1 MVKKMNETPNL
12 ELFYDVLDESIS
24 KLYEIKKQSFLNL
37 LIETGKNIVSQDVL
51 NKEVTP
57 EQKKELLDI
66 YLKLENVDFNVEEIR
81 KGFQLMVLRAF
92 NEANLKV
99 GDITPDTLGI
109 FISYLINKLKGKVD
123 KLKIL
128 DPVVGCGNLLY
139 SVANHL
145 DCELHLFGIE
155 NVRELC
161 DIASIQGDLLNY
173 DIEIFC
179 QDTLNNPFSDMDI
192 VIADINGYNVKAFEK
207 EYYFPYLCVLQHM
220 ASLKEDGYFI
230 GILPN
235 DFFAHDEEGF
245 FKENIVNYGS
255 VLGVLELPVNMF
267 KANPKSIVIF
277 SRQQLESKKCL
288 LVELPSFSDPN
299 SLNKALIQIEDW
311 FLMNKKEVK

>member
-24 KLYEIKKQSFLNL
+24 KLYEIKKQTFFKL
-37 LIETGKNIVSQDVL
+37 LIETGRNIVNQDVL
-51 NKEVTP
+51 NKEATP
-57 EQKKELLDI
+57 EQKNELMEIYHRLDD
-66 YLKLENVDFNVEEIR
+66 VDFNVEEIR
-81 KGFQLMVLRAF
+81 KGFQLMVLRAY
-92 NEANLKV
+92 NEANLKP

-128 DPVVGCGNLLY
+128 DPVVGSGNLLY

-145 DCELHLFGIE
+145 DCNLHLFGIE
-155 NVRELC
+155 NVRDLC

-173 DIEIFC
+173 EIEIFC
-179 QDTLNNPFSDMDI
+179 QDTLNNPFSDIDI
-192 VIADINGYNVKAFEK
+192 VVADIPGYDVKAFEK
-207 EYYFPYLCVLQHM
+207 DFYFPYLCVLQHM

-235 DFFAHDEEGF
+235 DFFEHDEDGF
-245 FKENIVNYGS
+245 FKQNIVNYGS
-255 VLGVLELPVNMF
+255 VLGVLELPINMF

-277 SRQQLESKKCL
+277 TRQPLESKKCL
-288 LVELPSFSDPN
+288 LVDLPSFSDPA

-311 FLMNKKEVK
+311 FLLNKKEVN

>member
-12 ELFYDVLDESIS
+12 ELFYDVLDESIC

-66 YLKLENVDFNVEEIR
+66 YHKLDDVDFNVEEIR

-145 DCELHLFGIE
+145 DCDLHLFGIE

-179 QDTLNNPFSDMDI
+179 QDTLNNPFSDIDI
-192 VIADINGYNVKAFEK
+192 VVADINGYDVKAFEK
-207 EYYFPYLCVLQHM
+207 DYYFPYLCVLQHM

-235 DFFAHDEEGF
+235 DFFNHDEKGF

-255 VLGVLELPVNMF
+255 VLGVLELPINMF

-277 SRQQLESKKCL
+277 SRQPLESKKCL

-299 SLNKALIQIEDW
+299 TLNKALIQIEDW

>member
-1 MVKKMNETPNL
+1 MNETPNL

-24 KLYEIKKQSFLNL
+24 KLYEVKKQSFLKL
-37 LIETGKNIVSQDVL
+37 LIKSGRNIIAQDVL
-51 NKEVTP
+51 DKEATP
-57 EQKKELLDI
+57 EQREELLNI
-66 YLKLENVDFNVEEIR
+66 YHKLDDVDFNVEEIR
-81 KGFQLMVLRAF
+81 KAFQLMVLRAF
-92 NEANLKV
+92 DEANLTP

-128 DPVVGCGNLLY
+128 DPLVGSGNLLY

-145 DCELHLFGIE
+145 DCDLHLFGIDSSKD
-155 NVRELC
+155 LC

-173 DIEIFC
+173 EIEIFC
-179 QDTLNNPFSDMDI
+179 QDTLNNSFSDIDVVVADI
-192 VIADINGYNVKAFEK
+192 VGYDVKAFEK

-230 GILPN
+230 GIVPN
-235 DFFAHDEEGF
+235 DFFEHDADGF
-245 FKENIVNYGS
+245 FKENIVNHGS

-277 SRQQLESKKCL
+277 TKKPLESKKCL
-288 LVELPSFSDPN
+288 LVELPSFSDPEL
-299 SLNKALIQIEDW
+299 LNKALIQIEDW
-311 FLMNKKEVK
+311 FLINKKEV

>member
-12 ELFYDVLDESIS
+12 ELFYDVLDESIC

-66 YLKLENVDFNVEEIR
+66 YRKLDDVDFNVEEIR

-145 DCELHLFGIE
+145 DCDLHLFGIE

-179 QDTLNNPFSDMDI
+179 QDTLNNPFSDIDI
-192 VIADINGYNVKAFEK
+192 VVADINGYDVKAFEK
-207 EYYFPYLCVLQHM
+207 DYYFPYLCVLQHM

-235 DFFAHDEEGF
+235 DFFEHDEEGF

-277 SRQQLESKKCL
+277 SRQPLESKKCL

-299 SLNKALIQIEDW
+299 TLNKALIQIEDW

>member
-1 MVKKMNETPNL
+1 MNETPNL

-57 EQKKELLDI
+57 EQKKELMDI
-66 YLKLENVDFNVEEIR
+66 YHKLDDVDFNVEEIR
-81 KGFQLMVLRAF
+81 KAFQLMVLRAF

-145 DCELHLFGIE
+145 DCDLHLFGIE

-192 VIADINGYNVKAFEK
+192 VIADINGYEVKAFEK

-235 DFFAHDEEGF
+235 DFFEHDEDGF

-277 SRQQLESKKCL
+277 SRQPLESKKCL
-288 LVELPSFSDPN
+288 LVELPSFSDPA

-311 FLMNKKEVK
+311 FLLNKKEVK

>member
-1 MVKKMNETPNL
+1 MNETPNL
-12 ELFYDVLDESIS
+12 ELFYDVLDESIN
-24 KLYEIKKQSFLNL
+24 KLYEVKKQSFLKL
-37 LIETGKNIVSQDVL
+37 LIESGRNIIAQDVL

-57 EQKKELLDI
+57 EQKEELLNI
-66 YLKLENVDFNVEEIR
+66 YHKLDDVDFNVEEIR
-81 KGFQLMVLRAF
+81 KAFQLMVLRAF
-92 NEANLKV
+92 NEANLTP

-128 DPVVGCGNLLY
+128 DPLVGSGNLLY

-145 DCELHLFGIE
+145 DCDLHLFGIDSSKD
-155 NVRELC
+155 LC

-173 DIEIFC
+173 EIEIFC
-179 QDTLNNPFSDMDI
+179 QDTLNNAFSDIDI
-192 VIADINGYNVKAFEK
+192 VVADIVGYNVKAFEK

-230 GILPN
+230 GIVPN
-235 DFFAHDEEGF
+235 DFFEHDEDGF
-245 FKENIVNYGS
+245 FKENIVNHGS

-277 SRQQLESKKCL
+277 TKKPLESKKCL
-288 LVELPSFSDPN
+288 LVELPSFSDPAL
-299 SLNKALIQIEDW
+299 LNKALIQIEDW
-311 FLMNKKEVK
+311 FLFNKKEV

>member
-24 KLYEIKKQSFLNL
+24 KLYEIKKQPFLNL

-51 NKEVTP
+51 NKEATP
-57 EQKKELLDI
+57 EQKKELMDI
-66 YLKLENVDFNVEEIR
+66 YHRLDDVDFNVEEIR

-145 DCELHLFGIE
+145 DCDLHLFGIDE
-155 NVRELC
+155 VRELC

-173 DIEIFC
+173 EIEIFC
-179 QDTLNNPFSDMDI
+179 QDTLNNPFSDIDI
-192 VIADINGYNVKAFEK
+192 VVADINGSNVKAFEK

-235 DFFAHDEEGF
+235 DFFEHDEDGF

-255 VLGVLELPVNMF
+255 VLGVLELPINMF

-277 SRQQLESKKCL
+277 SRQPLESKKCL

>member
-192 VIADINGYNVKAFEK
+192 VIADINGYDVKAFEK

-235 DFFAHDEEGF
+235 DFFEHDEEGF

-277 SRQQLESKKCL
+277 SRQPLESKKCL

>member
-1 MVKKMNETPNL
+1 MVKKMNETPKL

-192 VIADINGYNVKAFEK
+192 VIADINGYDVKAFEK

-235 DFFAHDEEGF
+235 DFFEHDEEGF

-277 SRQQLESKKCL
+277 SRQPLESKKCL